1 MEVVDKLKLADMT
14 GEEGMNMMM
23 AADAD
28 REMRQQGMMMNAK
41 DREMKQDKDWQK
53 AVEGG
58 KKELRSVV
66 VVGRKEE
73 VGRNIKGVGELLY
86 REHGLSL
93 RLVSAMISTCMYTKL
108 SIKSTI
114 SNSNY
119 IYQLNTP

>member
-1 MEVVDKLKLADMT
+1 
-14 GEEGMNMMM
+14 MMM

-41 DREMKQDKDWQK
+41 DREMNVKDREMKQDKVWQK

-73 VGRNIKGVGELLY
+73 EGRNIKGVGELLY

>member
-1 MEVVDKLKLADMT
+1 MEVVDKLKLEDMT